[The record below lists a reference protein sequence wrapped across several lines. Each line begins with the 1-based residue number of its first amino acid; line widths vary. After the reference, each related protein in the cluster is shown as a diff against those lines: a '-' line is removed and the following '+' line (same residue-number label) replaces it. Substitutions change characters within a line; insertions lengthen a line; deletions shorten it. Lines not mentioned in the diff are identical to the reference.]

1 MSRWRLLKHTLVY
14 FPVQNGYALQYGLP
28 IGVILHNQVSYK
40 TKLTLDRVLWQT
52 QTHFFLRQT
61 SFFFFFK
68 CYVFQIHAF
77 ERTKEARI
85 VRRAVE
91 HQRPNTAD
99 TAQVQYCNVQ
109 PSRETP
115 PSLHTQA
122 RTLLFIF
129 AALPS
134 LARFSPF
141 PLSPP
146 PAAAGGMPIYTFRGV
161 DVDFPFDAYDC
172 QITYMDRV
180 LESLQQV
187 TNPPPRP
194 APKPSALNPCGHK
207 ISLDSYGSAP
217 RCTGGWTYRGRT
229 RFWRARR
236 GRGRRSACCARPWR
250 GAAPLASS
258 CRADAAA
265 AALGASCRLTEAS
278 PPVASS

>member
-1 MSRWRLLKHTLVY
+1 MADTDSFFFCVRRL
-14 FPVQNGYALQYGLP
+14 
-28 IGVILHNQVSYK
+28 
-40 TKLTLDRVLWQT
+40 
-52 QTHFFLRQT
+52 
-61 SFFFFFK
+61 FFFFFK

-141 PLSPP
+141 PLAPP

-194 APKPSALNPCGHK
+194 APPPNP
-207 ISLDSYGSAP
+207 P
-217 RCTGGWTYRGRT
+217 R
-229 RFWRARR
+229 
-236 GRGRRSACCARPWR
+236 
-250 GAAPLASS
+250 
-258 CRADAAA
+258 
-265 AALGASCRLTEAS
+265 
-278 PPVASS
+278 